1 MPTTV
6 IEIHVKRL
14 RRRVRLLMA
23 ERYGLFGATGGA
35 LAGTVLVLLSSKYD
49 TLLDWKLWYGPIVVG
64 AVIGVAFGLLRKLS
78 DLAVA
83 IAADERADLK
93 ERLSTAFAL
102 TRSGDIDEMGSALV
116 ADAEVHAESVRPRD
130 VFPHQWSRPHAVF
143 GVALMILLAAI
154 FIPSMPAFQS
164 RVRKPEIR
172 VMKREGAKL
181 VRIAKEMKRDVPE
194 KREALRRL
202 VNRLQDLGRK
212 METGRMQKKQAML
225 QVRKLTQEIKREQDR
240 LAQQNQAAKSMEA
253 AKLEMRKASEDLAKE
268 IARKLAAEE
277 KIPLSKAMN
286 RIPDDKLL
294 KELARKEGPLTATE
308 QKMLEEALEK
318 YADPKN
324 SLPIPPEIGEALAK
338 LAENKDYKKAA
349 EIIQKLLQ
357 KLDLERLQKLAK
369 TNGKLSKLDQ
379 EMLKKQLEALAKALK
394 GTELDKLA
402 KMLREQAEM
411 LAKLSPE
418 ELQALLEKLLT
429 AQMLAKAGGT

>member
-1 MPTTV
+1 MV
-6 IEIHVKRL
+6 
-14 RRRVRLLMA
+14 
-23 ERYGLFGATGGA
+23 
-35 LAGTVLVLLSSKYD
+35 GTVLVLLSSKYD
-49 TLLDWKLWYGPIVVG
+49 TLLDWKLWYGPIAVG
-64 AVIGVAFGLLRKLS
+64 AVIGAAFGLLRKLS

-130 VFPHQWSRPHAVF
+130 VFPHQWNRPHAVF

-164 RVRKPEIR
+164 RVRKTEIR

-181 VRIAKEMKRDVPE
+181 VRIAKEMKRDVPK

-202 VNRLQDLGRK
+202 ANRLQDLGRK

-240 LAQQNQAAKSMEA
+240 LAQQNQAAKSMKA

-277 KIPLSKAMN
+277 KIPFSKAMN